1 MMEITNKNYYSKEV
15 DKEYMSYSQFK
26 QFLECPAK
34 AMAIINGKFIP
45 ESTESLLIG
54 SYVDSWLDG
63 ELETFREEHPEI
75 YNTRT
80 GELKAGFKQAEEL
93 CDIIKNDEV
102 LLKMLSGKR
111 QVILTG
117 SIAGVKFK
125 GKIDSLTEDYIVDGK
140 VLKDVADVWVDGCKE
155 KFYMAN
161 RYDIQAVIYETL
173 YKQNYFK
180 ELPYMLAV
188 VTKEKQPD
196 KRIFRFSD
204 EIINDALQEII
215 AKAPVFDAIKQ
226 GKEEAWSCGKCDY
239 CKMQK
244 FLSSDDIEIL

>member
-1 MMEITNKNYYSKEV
+1 MELTNKNYYSKEA

-34 AMAIINGKFIP
+34 AMAILNETYKVE
-45 ESTESLLIG
+45 ESESMLVG
-54 SYVDSWLDG
+54 SCIDSWLDG
-63 ELETFREEHPEI
+63 ELENFREEHPEI

-93 CDIIKNDEV
+93 CDIISNDEV
-102 LLKMLSGKR
+102 LLKLLSGKR

-117 SIAGVKFK
+117 SIAGIKFK
-125 GKIDSLTEDYIVDGK
+125 AKIDSLTDDYIVDGK
-140 VLKDVADVWVDGCKE
+140 VLKDCADVWVDGAKE

-180 ELPYMLAV
+180 ELPYLLAV

-196 KRIFRFSD
+196 KDLFL
-204 EIINDALQEII
+204 INKERKEETLNLIVNLAGE
-215 AKAPVFDAIKQ
+215 FDAMKK
-226 GKEEAWSCGKCDY
+226 GNAEVWGCGKCDY
-239 CKMQK
+239 CKSIK
-244 FLSSDDIEIL
+244 KLSLDGIKEI